1 LYDREI
7 VDQLSIEVRDF
18 SIFQSVQGS
27 SAHSLSY
34 LTDKKALSPRV
45 KQPDYELDRSHS
57 PTVQFKNE
65 WSCIFTP
72 YAFIPYTEATVLYI
86 ILLQPILLLLL
97 LLLLLLKVT
106 KGNFLSIAT
115 AHILE

>member
-7 VDQLSIEVRDF
+7 VDQFSIEVRDF
-18 SIFQSVQGS
+18 SLLQSVQGS
-27 SAHSLSY
+27 STHSLSC
-34 LTDKKALSPRV
+34 LKGKKALSPGV

-57 PTVQFKNE
+57 PTAQFKNE

-72 YAFIPYTEATVLYI
+72 SAFIPYTEATVLYI

-97 LLLLLLKVT
+97 LLLEVT
-106 KGNFLSIAT
+106 KGNFQSIAT
-115 AHILE
+115 AHILV